1 MDQSEKFER
10 LADDLLLGAGRIAAF
25 LTDLTGEEVTEDD
38 VYYLASKRSKTQW
51 PISRFGP
58 GLIASKKEL
67 AGHISGALESRSRG
81 DVVSTPLGHKR
92 TRRSSG
98 GGEVRLQSEFCALQD
113 RCTRV
118 F

>member
-81 DVVSTPLGHKR
+81 DV
-92 TRRSSG
+92 
-98 GGEVRLQSEFCALQD
+98 A
-113 RCTRV
+113 
-118 F
+118 